1 MAVADGSDPMIEGA
15 EVIASA
21 AMRAGVIPFG
31 ASLVGVEVDDGAGGA
46 LGILR
51 SLPDAASYEDPS
63 VNASLGATVGRY
75 ANRIAGA
82 SFTLD
87 GHTFHLDANE
97 GANTLHGGRG
107 GWGHRDW
114 ELIDRGDD
122 HLTFGLESPDGDQ
135 GFPGTVNATVTYRVR
150 DAALEITAHAET
162 TAPTVIS
169 MTNHGYWNLAGEGTV
184 DDHHLT
190 VDSIE
195 YLEVDDAL
203 IPTGRRLPT
212 SALLGDGLLRGRRLD
227 HCLVLDGPSA
237 TAVVVHTPTGRALT
251 MTTDAPAVQVYT
263 ADPLGAPLGPRA
275 GFALE
280 AQRFPDAPNHPTFP
294 SAVLRPDAPF
304 SWFASYE
311 VAVQH

>member
-1 MAVADGSDPMIEGA
+1 MIEGA
-15 EVIASA
+15 EVIASP
-21 AMRAGVIPFG
+21 AMRAGIIPFG
-31 ASLVGVEVDDGAGGA
+31 ASLVGVEVDDGAGRVVGVVRA
-46 LGILR
+46 LPG
-51 SLPDAASYEDPS
+51 PAAYEDPV

-87 GHTFHLDANE
+87 GATSHLDANE
-97 GANTLHGGRG
+97 GPNTLHGGRD
-107 GWGHRDW
+107 GWGRRVW
-114 ELIDRGDD
+114 ELIDRGED
-122 HLTFGLESPDGDQ
+122 HLAFRLESRDGDQ
-135 GFPGTVNATVTYRVR
+135 GFPGTVTATVTYRVR
-150 DAALEITAHAET
+150 GATLEISAHAVT

-169 MTNHGYWNLAGEGTV
+169 MTNHAYWNLAGDGTI
-184 DDHHLT
+184 DDHELS

-195 YLEVDDAL
+195 YLEVDEAL

-212 SALLGDGLLRGRRLD
+212 ADLLGDGSLRGRRLD
-227 HCLVLDGPSA
+227 HCLVLDGPTA
-237 TAVVVHTPTGRALT
+237 TAALVHTPTGRALT

-263 ADPLGAPLGPRA
+263 ADPLDAPLGPRA

-280 AQRFPDAPNHPTFP
+280 AQRFPDAPNRPTFP
-294 SAVLRPDAPF
+294 SAVLRPDEAF

>member
-1 MAVADGSDPMIEGA
+1 VIHGA
-15 EVIASA
+15 EVIASP
-21 AMRAGVIPFG
+21 AMRVGVIPFG

-46 LGILR
+46 VGILR
-51 SLPDAASYEDPS
+51 SLPDAASYENPA

-87 GHTFHLDANE
+87 GARYRLDANE
-97 GANTLHGGRG
+97 GPNTLHGGRD
-107 GWGHRDW
+107 GWGRRVW
-114 ELIDRGDD
+114 ELVDRGDD
-122 HLTFGLESPDGDQ
+122 HLAFRLESRDGDQ
-135 GFPGTVNATVTYRVR
+135 GFPGTVIATLTYRVR
-150 DAALEITAHAET
+150 GAVLEISAHAVT

-169 MTNHGYWNLAGEGTV
+169 MTNHGYWNLAGSGTI
-184 DDHHLT
+184 DDHELT

-212 SALLGDGLLRGRRLD
+212 SGLIGDGSFRGRRLD
-227 HCLVLDGPSA
+227 HCLVLDGPTA

-280 AQRFPDAPNHPTFP
+280 AQRFPDAPNRPTFP
-294 SAVLRPDAPF
+294 SAVLRPDEPF